1 MSEQV
6 FKSPGFFE
14 REIEV
19 QSKPPKKEPNSSP
32 VGIIGAAEKGPAF
45 VPIILNS
52 MDDYTKV
59 FGDVQKDKLA
69 GHAVSEF
76 FTVKQGGTGAIQ
88 YIRTLGNSDK
98 SGFTIDMQLLCS
110 SHTICLDENKISNN
124 FTGAD
129 ELASSGK
136 LLRAIFM
143 LHKDC
148 NLSIDYDNNKL
159 KLNAGSTGIKER
171 SVTVSFDQNDNNY
184 LDKVLNTDPF
194 KLEEY
199 GYYLYAHF
207 PIQSIYA
214 TTTLSDSE
222 LIGVDELGDFSKKF
236 TSPKSPKF
244 ISQPFGS
251 KEYDLFEIETIDDG
265 IYSAGK
271 YKISI
276 SNLRASTDVDYK
288 FGTFNLEVRDLND
301 TDDSPLIYESYT
313 NCSLDPSSSNY
324 IAKLIGNKKVK
335 FDDSIVTEKRLITSG
350 EYDNQSNRIRII
362 VSEDVK
368 NGIIP
373 SESLPFGFKGIPS
386 LFKLVTSSGNED
398 YVSPPLPFRFKVT
411 KGKFDTEANIG
422 VKGQYENVDVNKY
435 WGIINFNI
443 DSLDTP
449 NNRATTGMQTNSLV
463 ENLCK
468 FMGNNVTTDENSKD
482 SDDFNSN
489 KFTLARVVFNQT
501 TVDDISDLV
510 SESFGSA
517 VYWRGGQYDPVT
529 YKIDIAVND
538 SRVSMASVLS
548 ENKEKFN
555 KFSAFSKFTAPL
567 FGGFD
572 GLNIFDKDSVN
583 MNDRSCSAETDGKAI
598 GYDSGLSNTSDAS
611 LQGEKLSNNII
622 SAYIDAVNIM
632 LEPATAYVHVILLPG
647 IREKLITNYV
657 ALKTAEFGKA
667 IYLMD
672 IPHYDSDGGRLF
684 GDKSLAD
691 KKADISNTISKLNAR
706 NFDNNYVATYF
717 PDVLFDD
724 ASDKIVGLSKR
735 VINLPSS
742 IIAMSAL
749 AKSEGSRTI
758 QPWFAPAGFGN
769 GANPRIKGVTVR
781 LKADDRDD
789 LYENKINPIATF
801 PTNQYVIF
809 GQKTLQVSNTS
820 LSRVNVRRL
829 MIEVKRGVERAA
841 QALLFEPNNQKTRDN
856 FSNTV
861 NAFLS
866 NIKLNSGIENY
877 RIVISN
883 DPNEIDQ
890 NILSGKIII
899 VPTRVV
905 EFIAMDFVVTNSG
918 VTFA

>member
-52 MDDYTKV
+52 MDDYTNV

-98 SGFTIDMQLLCS
+98 SGFTADMQLLCS
-110 SHTICLDENKISNN
+110 THQIDVNENKVSNN
-124 FTGAD
+124 FAGAD
-129 ELASSGK
+129 QLAADGK
-136 LLRAIFM
+136 LLRAVFI

-148 NLSIDYDNNKL
+148 TLSIASGKL
-159 KLNAGSTGIKER
+159 TVNVGLTGIKAR
-171 SVTVSFDQNDNNY
+171 SVVISFDQNDNNY

-214 TTTLSDSE
+214 SAVAAE
-222 LIGVDELGDFSKKF
+222 LITLNNGDFSKKF
-236 TSPKSPKF
+236 SSPKSPKF

-251 KEYDLFEIETIDDG
+251 KEYELFEIETIDDG
-265 IYSAGK
+265 IYAAGK

-335 FDDSIVTEKRLITSG
+335 FDDSVATEKRLITSG
-350 EYDNQSNRIRII
+350 EYDNQSNRIRIVI
-362 VSEDVK
+362 SEDVK

-373 SESLPFGFKGIPS
+373 PESLPFGFKGIPTIS
-386 LFKLVTSSGNED
+386 TDITSGTDD

-411 KGKFDTEANIG
+411 KGKFDVTNTSVIG
-422 VKGQYENVDVNKY
+422 AKGQYENVDVNKY

-443 DSLDTP
+443 DSIDTP

-468 FMGNNVTTDENSKD
+468 FMGNNVTTAENSIV
-482 SDDFNSN
+482 SDDLNSN
-489 KFTLARVVFNQT
+489 KFTLARVVFNET
-501 TVDDISDLV
+501 TVGDVSDQV

-517 VYWRGGQYDPVT
+517 VYWRGGTYDPVT
-529 YKIDIAVND
+529 YKILVAAND
-538 SRVSMASVLS
+538 TRVSMASVLS
-548 ENKEKFN
+548 ESKEKFN

-583 MNDRSCSAETDGKAI
+583 MNDRSCSTEAGGKAI
-598 GYDSGLSNTSDAS
+598 GYASGLNDTTDAS
-611 LQGEKLSNNII
+611 LQGEKLSNNIV

-647 IREKLITNYV
+647 IREKLITNHV

-672 IPHYDSDGGRLF
+672 I
-684 GDKSLAD
+684 
-691 KKADISNTISKLNAR
+691 
-706 NFDNNYVATYF
+706 
-717 PDVLFDD
+717 
-724 ASDKIVGLSKR
+724 
-735 VINLPSS
+735 
-742 IIAMSAL
+742 
-749 AKSEGSRTI
+749 
-758 QPWFAPAGFGN
+758 
-769 GANPRIKGVTVR
+769 
-781 LKADDRDD
+781 
-789 LYENKINPIATF
+789 
-801 PTNQYVIF
+801 
-809 GQKTLQVSNTS
+809 TL
-820 LSRVNVRRL
+820 
-829 MIEVKRGVERAA
+829 
-841 QALLFEPNNQKTRDN
+841 
-856 FSNTV
+856 
-861 NAFLS
+861 
-866 NIKLNSGIENY
+866 
-877 RIVISN
+877 
-883 DPNEIDQ
+883 
-890 NILSGKIII
+890 
-899 VPTRVV
+899 
-905 EFIAMDFVVTNSG
+905 
-918 VTFA
+918 